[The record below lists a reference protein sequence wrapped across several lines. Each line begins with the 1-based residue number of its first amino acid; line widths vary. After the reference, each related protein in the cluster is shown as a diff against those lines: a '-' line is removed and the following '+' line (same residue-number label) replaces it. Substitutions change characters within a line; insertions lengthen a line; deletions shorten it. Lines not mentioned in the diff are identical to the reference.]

1 MNIDVNKDNKKIR
14 KTSEESLHK
23 FRRVQQK
30 LSIDG
35 YLPKNKE
42 DYTEK
47 MEEEVRYSNRITSVL
62 QGMCK
67 EESALLIHRYLNGN
81 GQTYDYI
88 VRNKLGVSE
97 RTYYRIKADAL
108 INFHYLAH

>member
-1 MNIDVNKDNKKIR
+1 MNIDVNKDNKKNR

-81 GQTYDYI
+81 GQTYNYI
-88 VRNKLGVSE
+88 VRNKLVVCE
-97 RTYYRIKADAL
+97 RIYLRIKND
-108 INFHYLAH
+108 IFIY